1 MKRYMSNLNNGN
13 KKDTTETI
21 SSVKSRKSELKEMD
35 FRSLEKLA
43 SMKKTLNFNERP
55 LNEDMVSISSKQLRS
70 TQSSFYKMKPNQIDP
85 SRIYGDG
92 RKKQSIKEMCHGKS
106 WLRESNMTDVIEGK
120 FLRNSIEQ
128 RILRREDSR

>member
-1 MKRYMSNLNNGN
+1 MKRYIRNLNNGN

-55 LNEDMVSISSKQLRS
+55 LNEDMVSISSKQLR
-70 TQSSFYKMKPNQIDP
+70 
-85 SRIYGDG
+85 
-92 RKKQSIKEMCHGKS
+92 
-106 WLRESNMTDVIEGK
+106 
-120 FLRNSIEQ
+120 
-128 RILRREDSR
+128 

>member
-85 SRIYGDG
+85 STINGDR